1 MFKNLC
7 SCSIFLEGNE
17 STSLL
22 DVFSELI
29 LHRQEMSRK
38 FSRQQNIKIKP
49 WSRNWRALKRVRSFN
64 LIFVRRS
71 SSILLF
77 SFFEVFKNW
86 HWHLIELAL
95 VLYWNLWCCKRR
107 YVTRYNVWKFHH
119 LFACLLSKFRLDY
132 SRQFRVPRCAEISAK
147 VLIFRNLCEKVC
159 ELNFVLI
166 LCWIFCCKPSETQKH
181 GY

>member
-1 MFKNLC
+1 MFCGPLRRFITYAFSWYFNGETPKLCILFVMFKNLC

-132 SRQFRVPRCAEISAK
+132 SRQFQNYQDKR
-147 VLIFRNLCEKVC
+147 
-159 ELNFVLI
+159 
-166 LCWIFCCKPSETQKH
+166 
-181 GY
+181 